1 MIAYEML
8 KCSFFFLMGS
18 NTSKLFICI
27 IRKKMNRET
36 FALTTM
42 EMVSYANRSPQGTVS
57 LNIYLAILPL

>member
-1 MIAYEML
+1 
-8 KCSFFFLMGS
+8 MGS